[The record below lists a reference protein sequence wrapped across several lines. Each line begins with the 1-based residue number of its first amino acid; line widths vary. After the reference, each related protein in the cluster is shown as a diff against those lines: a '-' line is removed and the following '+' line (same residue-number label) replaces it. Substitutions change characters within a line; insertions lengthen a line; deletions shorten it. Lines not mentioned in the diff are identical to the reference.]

1 MIVSDNFPFDAFAEV
16 KMMDGLSDTILS
28 HYSEA
33 YQKLY
38 NRRPKEL
45 RQLENGWVQVNGARM
60 RLTELEY
67 LTIQLQREYNQGNEE
82 RRSVVN
88 RLLKWFRQH

>member
-1 MIVSDNFPFDAFAEV
+1 MIDSASDQV
-16 KMMDGLSDTILS
+16 LS
-28 HYSEA
+28 HYTEA

-45 RQLENGWVQVNGARM
+45 RHLENGWVLVNGARM

-67 LTIQLQREYNQGNEE
+67 LTIQLQREYNQGTEQ

-88 RLLKWFRQH
+88 RLLGWFKQH

>member
-1 MIVSDNFPFDAFAEV
+1 
-16 KMMDGLSDTILS
+16 MMDSASNTVLS

-45 RQLENGWVQVNGARM
+45 RPLENGWVQVNGARM

-67 LTIQLQREYNQGNEE
+67 LTIQLQREYNQDHEQK
-82 RRSVVN
+82 RSVVN
-88 RLLKWFRQH
+88 RLLKWFKQN

>member
-1 MIVSDNFPFDAFAEV
+1 MEAASEQRV
-16 KMMDGLSDTILS
+16 LS
-28 HYSEA
+28 HYTEA

-38 NRRPKEL
+38 NRRPREL
-45 RQLENGWVQVNGARM
+45 RPLENGWVLVNGARM

-67 LTIQLQREYNQGNEE
+67 LTIQLQREYNQENVEQ

-88 RLLKWFRQH
+88 RLLKWFKQ